1 MINLKDSDAPL
12 PELKISL
19 PDHFAD
25 SAEKIYA
32 AITKINETHNL
43 TRITSEEDFK
53 IRHLI
58 DSISSVG
65 YYPELGTEEIK
76 ILDLG
81 CGGGFPCIP
90 LAAFNPK
97 LSITGVDSEG
107 TKVRCVAQAAE
118 EVGLS
123 NLKTIHARGR
133 ELALKEEHKN
143 QYDIVTARAVAT
155 ADKLIKECRQFLK
168 PKGRILLYKTPEA
181 IKKEEKLTQREAKK
195 FKFDIELSPIFTL
208 PNDAGQRQFI
218 VFHSQK

>member
-65 YYPELGTEEIK
+65 YYPELGTDEIK
-76 ILDLG
+76 INTSQT
-81 CGGGFPCIP
+81 
-90 LAAFNPK
+90 FNAVFEF
-97 LSITGVDSEG
+97 IQRAT
-107 TKVRCVAQAAE
+107 C
-118 EVGLS
+118 S
-123 NLKTIHARGR
+123 NTF
-133 ELALKEEHKN
+133 
-143 QYDIVTARAVAT
+143 
-155 ADKLIKECRQFLK
+155 RQFQ
-168 PKGRILLYKTPEA
+168 P
-181 IKKEEKLTQREAKK
+181 
-195 FKFDIELSPIFTL
+195 
-208 PNDAGQRQFI
+208 
-218 VFHSQK
+218 

>member
-1 MINLKDSDAPL
+1 MINLQESDSPL
-12 PELKISL
+12 DELKIQL
-19 PDHFAD
+19 PEGF
-25 SAEKIYA
+25 SQKAEEIYQVV
-32 AITKINETHNL
+32 TKINETHNL
-43 TRITSEEDFK
+43 TRITSPEDFK

-58 DSISSVG
+58 DSICSVA
-65 YYPELGTEEIK
+65 YYPELATESLK

-90 LAAFNPK
+90 LSAYNPK
-97 LSITGVDSEG
+97 LNITGLDSEG
-107 TKVRCVAQAAE
+107 TKVKCVAQAASE
-118 EVGLS
+118 LGLS

-133 ELALKEEHKN
+133 ELAIKEEHKA

-181 IKKEEKLTQREAKK
+181 IKKEEKLTLREAKK
-195 FKFDIELSPIFTL
+195 YKFDIELSPIFTL

-218 VFHSQK
+218 VFHSQR